1 MAKEVQDNILSQ
13 DRKKLFASA
22 QNRDRA
28 KDFIGI
34 TAGDDNGVFFYEDEN
49 TIASCCAFS
58 PLSGISGNDVSALQT
73 MMNTPMPADTIMQFI
88 QMGSP
93 FIDQSLSNYVYNRQ
107 GLPENLPSEIDHSAI
122 LSAQYAVRDRALFLR
137 SKTKNNLTQNVSTV
151 LTQTHCFWT
160 IKVPLKKP
168 YDPFNERDFNAEVAE
183 FIRLRNELLGQL
195 SVAGMNARVMLHNE
209 VLAVLRRYFKI
220 YDKWDDHYDEYK
232 VMNEQIFLPGTR
244 ISWGHKNLDTIHI
257 SGMSSN
263 GERQNVGMLV
273 INRYPGNKNFFDI
286 GAMLDLL
293 GDETGG
299 GTQLGCPY
307 TLTTT
312 IYFPDQAA
320 KATKFRKAQMLTVS
334 QAKPLVL
341 RWSKKL
347 QHKLKGF
354 NDMEEARLN
363 AGGNIVEATTTLML
377 FHTSTNHLNQQLSK
391 MKAYYESK
399 KFIMGRERYIHGVSF
414 FNNLPMNSSAE
425 SIKNLDRFHTMMGMH
440 VAHILPILHE
450 SIGIDDGIN
459 NEILLTTR
467 RGRLFKYSLF
477 SEHNLNYNWTMIAGS
492 GAGKSFFTQRLT
504 QDALSLGTKVW
515 TIDTGSSYLAAAK
528 TAGAQIIDF
537 HLDSDICLNPF
548 THIADL
554 NQEVEVIAPIL
565 AKMARPNQGCNDS
578 ELNILKMAVRSV
590 FDAMGNKADIDAV
603 IAWLNNQSGDDAAE
617 KRKLAQDM
625 VEFGSLGSMGKWF
638 KGKNNFEAKADWTV
652 IELSGLITNKHL
664 CDVVLMIISTV
675 ISQEMFLSR
684 GNKRKKMLII
694 EEGGDRITDPSFA
707 EFISKLYSKV
717 RKEDGSV
724 GVVTQTFNQIYATKF
739 GKDIMESA
747 YTKFFMQ
754 QNPGSVEAAINGGYL
769 QRNPYLQHL
778 LEIART
784 ERGRFSEVIIWNA
797 HLAALA
803 RLIET
808 PRNRVLFATDGEL
821 FKTLQAEVRAGRQI
835 DSLISEEAQR
845 RYPDECNY

>member
-1 MAKEVQDNILSQ
+1 MAKEIQDNILAQ
-13 DRKKLFASA
+13 DRKKIFASA

-34 TAGDDNGVFFYEDEN
+34 TAGDENGVFLYEDEN

-58 PLSGISGNDVSALQT
+58 PLSGISGKDINALQT
-73 MMNTPMPADTIMQFI
+73 MLNTPMPADTIMQFI

-93 FIDQSLSNYVYNRQ
+93 FIDQSLSNYVYKRRE
-107 GLPENLPSEIDHSAI
+107 LPKKLPSEIDHSAI
-122 LSAQYAVRDRALFLR
+122 LSAQYAARDRAMFLR
-137 SKTKNNLTQNVSTV
+137 SKTKNRITQGVSTV

-168 YDPFNERDFNAEVAE
+168 YDPFNEKDFNAEVAE
-183 FIRLRNELLGQL
+183 FVKLRNELLGQL
-195 SVAGMNARVMLHNE
+195 SVAGINARVMLHNE

-220 YDKWDDHYDEYK
+220 YDPWDDHYDEHK

-244 ISWGHKNLDTIHI
+244 ISWGQKSLDTIHI
-257 SGMSSN
+257 SGMSKS

-273 INRYPGNKNFFDI
+273 INRYPGNKDFFDI
-286 GAMLDLL
+286 SAMLDLL

-312 IYFPDQAA
+312 IYFPDQAS
-320 KATKFRKAQMLTVS
+320 KASQFRKAQMLTVS

-341 RWSKKL
+341 KWSKKL

-377 FHTSTNHLNQQLSK
+377 FHTSSNHLNQQLSK
-391 MKAYYESK
+391 MKAYYEGK
-399 KFIMGRERYIHGVSF
+399 KFIMGRERYIHAATF
-414 FNNLPMNSSAE
+414 FNHLPMNSSAE

-440 VAHILPILHE
+440 AAHLLPILHE
-450 SIGIDDGIN
+450 SIGIDDGVD
-459 NEILLTTR
+459 NEMLLTTR

-477 SEHNLNYNWTMIAGS
+477 SEQNLNYNWTMIAGS

-504 QDALSLGTKVW
+504 QDALSLGTKIW

-548 THIADL
+548 THIVDL

-565 AKMARPNQGCNDS
+565 AKMARPNQGCTDS
-578 ELNILKMAVRSV
+578 ELNILKMAIRSV
-590 FDAMGNKADIDAV
+590 FDSMANTADIDA
-603 IAWLNNQSGDDAAE
+603 IISWLNNQVGDDAAE

-625 VEFGSLGSMGKWF
+625 AEFGSLGSMGKWF

-684 GNKRKKMLII
+684 DGRRKMLII
-694 EEGGDRITDPSFA
+694 EEGGDRVTDPSFA
-707 EFISKLYSKV
+707 EFVSKLYSKV

-739 GKDIMESA
+739 GKNIMESSF
-747 YTKFFMQ
+747 TKFFMQ
-754 QNPGSVEAAINGGYL
+754 QNPGSVEAAINNGYL
-769 QRNPYLQHL
+769 QNNPYLQHL

-784 ERGRFSEVIIWNA
+784 ERGRFSEVIVWNA
-797 HLAALA
+797 NLAALA
-803 RLIET
+803 RLVES
-808 PRNRVLFATDGEL
+808 PHNRILFATDGEL
-821 FKTLQAEVRAGRQI
+821 FKTLQSEVRAGRSVDELVRQ
-835 DSLISEEAQR
+835 EAQR
-845 RYPDECNY
+845 CYPDDCNY